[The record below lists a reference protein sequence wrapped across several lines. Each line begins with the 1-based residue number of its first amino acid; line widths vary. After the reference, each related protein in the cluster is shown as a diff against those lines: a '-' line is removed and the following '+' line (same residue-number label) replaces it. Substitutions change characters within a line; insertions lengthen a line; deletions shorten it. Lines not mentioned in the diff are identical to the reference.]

1 MTAGTPRRRS
11 AWFQTRMPS
20 MSSKAVVLASGG
32 LDSTVAAAVAKRD
45 GCRLYLLTI
54 AYGQRHRIEIE
65 RARLVARAF
74 EAADHRVIEIDL
86 RAIGGSALTSD
97 QPVPKDRPE
106 AERREG
112 IPSTYVPARN
122 TIFLSLAL
130 AYAETVEAPAIYIGA
145 NVLDYSGY
153 PDCRSEY
160 LQAFERVARLGTKM
174 GVEGRG
180 VEIRAPLL
188 MLSKAEIIRLGMSL
202 KAPLQLT
209 HSCYDPAVSGEACG
223 RCDSCRIRLEGF
235 KAAGLSDPAAYVND
249 VVRI

>member
-1 MTAGTPRRRS
+1 
-11 AWFQTRMPS
+11 MPS
-20 MSSKAVVLASGG
+20 ISSKAVVLASGG

-45 GCRLYLLTI
+45 GSRLFLLTVV
-54 AYGQRHRIEIE
+54 YGQRHRIEVE
-65 RARLVARAF
+65 RARQVARAL
-74 EAADHRVIEIDL
+74 EAADHRVVEIDL
-86 RAIGGSALTSD
+86 RAFGGSALTSD
-97 QPVPKDRPE
+97 RPVPKDRSE
-106 AERREG
+106 AERRGG

-130 AYAETVEAPAIYIGA
+130 AYAETVEASAIYIGA

-180 VEIRAPLL
+180 IEIRAPLL
-188 MLSKAEIIRLGMSL
+188 TLSKAEIVRLGVSL
-202 KAPLQLT
+202 GAPLHLT
-209 HSCYDPAVSGEACG
+209 HSCYDPAVGGEACG

-235 KAAGLSDPAAYVND
+235 KAAGLADPAPYVKD
-249 VVRI
+249 AVKA